1 MKKLRIVSPFFAL
14 ASFILWGTAA
24 LSQTIVPMI
33 SDGGTFRVP
42 VTINDE
48 LTLKFVIDS
57 GAADVSVPADVVMTL
72 VRTGTITDADF
83 LGKQTYKLADGSTI
97 PSQQFVIRSL
107 KVGDKTLE
115 NVVGSVA
122 PVAGGLLL
130 GQSFL
135 SRFNTWSIDNHRQA
149 LILGLPPNNDVGAAP
164 DASVYKPVAPYNAP
178 PVVLNPP
185 PPAPGYGEPYSYPV
199 NLNPNGDNWLA
210 LRTEPGGVR
219 IMKMG
224 PDMLFTVVGEQGD
237 WAHLRLRTGE
247 TGWAA
252 KAYIGCCK
260 VAPSAEAQPAAAPQ
274 QRTVTRH
281 AQVRPP
287 STARPPHDEYDSPGW
302 QTATAYE
309 KCYARQQGTGRQ
321 SACDANP
328 NWDGK

>member
-1 MKKLRIVSPFFAL
+1 MKKLRIVFQFFAL
-14 ASFILWGTAA
+14 ASFVLWGTAA
-24 LSQTIVPMI
+24 LCETIVPMI

-72 VRTGTITDADF
+72 LRTGTITDADF
-83 LGKQTYKLADGSTI
+83 LGKQTYQLADGSTV
-97 PSQQFVIRSL
+97 PSQQFLIRTL
-107 KVGDKTLE
+107 KVGDATLE
-115 NVVGSVA
+115 NVVGSIA

-135 SRFNTWSIDNHRQA
+135 SRFNTWSIDNHQQA
-149 LILGLPPNNDVGAAP
+149 LILGSPPNNDVGAAP
-164 DASVYKPVAPYNAP
+164 DAPVYKPVAPYNAP

-185 PPAPGYGEPYSYPV
+185 PPAPGYGEPYSCPV

-252 KAYIGCCK
+252 KAYIGCC
-260 VAPSAEAQPAAAPQ
+260 VTAPAI
-274 QRTVTRH
+274 
-281 AQVRPP
+281 
-287 STARPPHDEYDSPGW
+287 DS
-302 QTATAYE
+302 E
-309 KCYARQQGTGRQ
+309 H
-321 SACDANP
+321 
-328 NWDGK
+328 